1 MQFDSVPNDPILL
14 ERFDSIEDDSE
25 VGELIHVFDS
35 VEDEL
40 LYQHHVMADL
50 YRKLKGDYC
59 HVLDSVGALSSQ
71 KSIRAN
77 D

>member
-1 MQFDSVPNDPILL
+1 MC
-14 ERFDSIEDDSE
+14 
-25 VGELIHVFDS
+25 FDS

>member
-71 KSIRAN
+71 KIN
-77 D
+77 